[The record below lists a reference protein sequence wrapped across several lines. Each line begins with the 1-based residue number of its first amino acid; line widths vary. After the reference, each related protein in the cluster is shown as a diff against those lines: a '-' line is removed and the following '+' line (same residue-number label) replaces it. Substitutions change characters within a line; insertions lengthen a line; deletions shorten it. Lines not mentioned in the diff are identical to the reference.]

1 MAEDMAAPNHF
12 FEDAARVAGGAMGAL
27 AGVKREVE
35 SMVRQQFDRLLAD
48 MDLVTREEFD
58 AVKEMAAKA
67 RTENEKLEARL
78 AVLEAKQASSRQNSL
93 VVQRTPRQ
101 RKSNNSSRNWTSRWA
116 CFRSFVSEWD
126 LTAIAINSDRQRSP
140 IGGNCK

>member
-1 MAEDMAAPNHF
+1 MAAPNRF
-12 FEDAARVAGGAMGAL
+12 FEDATRVAGGAMGTL

-35 SMVRQQFDRLLAD
+35 SMVRHQLHRLLAG

-78 AVLEAKQASSRQNSL
+78 AALETKRSKPAARKAGASAKKGA
-93 VVQRTPRQ
+93 
-101 RKSNNSSRNWTSRWA
+101 KKA
-116 CFRSFVSEWD
+116 D
-126 LTAIAINSDRQRSP
+126 
-140 IGGNCK
+140 

>member
-1 MAEDMAAPNHF
+1 MTYSKTIVAEDMAAPNRF
-12 FEDAARVAGGAMGAL
+12 FEDAARVAGGTMGTL

-35 SMVRQQFDRLLAD
+35 TMVRHQLGRLLAG

-78 AVLEAKQASSRQNSL
+78 AVLEAKRSRPAARKAGAS
-93 VVQRTPRQ
+93 VKKGTKKV
-101 RKSNNSSRNWTSRWA
+101 
-116 CFRSFVSEWD
+116 D
-126 LTAIAINSDRQRSP
+126 
-140 IGGNCK
+140 

>member
-1 MAEDMAAPNHF
+1 
-12 FEDAARVAGGAMGAL
+12 MGTL

-35 SMVRQQFDRLLAD
+35 TLVRHQFDRMLAG

-78 AVLEAKQASSRQNSL
+78 AALEAKRPKPAARKAGASAKKG
-93 VVQRTPRQ
+93 T
-101 RKSNNSSRNWTSRWA
+101 KKA
-116 CFRSFVSEWD
+116 D
-126 LTAIAINSDRQRSP
+126 
-140 IGGNCK
+140 